1 MNTDKPLSLSGVGP
15 SSVRL
20 PPGTWTTLLDFLDVR
35 FPEVGRAT
43 WGARMD
49 EGKVL
54 DTTGTPLGR
63 EALYVGETLVH
74 YYREIVDEPHIP
86 FDETVLHRDEHLL
99 VADKPHF
106 LPVIPSGRFV
116 RETLLVRLRQH
127 YTIESLVP
135 IHRIDRGTA
144 GVVIFS
150 CNAATRDA
158 YQALFRRR
166 EIHKLYEALAPISD
180 TLSLPLVHRSRLVP
194 GEPFFRMREVPGIA
208 NSETHID
215 IQQRLGVHALYKLQ
229 PVTGRKHQLRVHMAA
244 LGCPIVNDDF
254 YPQLRAA
261 IGEDYS
267 RPLKLLARAV
277 RFRDPLSGQ
286 ERYFESSRT
295 L

>member
-1 MNTDKPLSLSGVGP
+1 VNPGKPLSLGGVGA

-20 PPGTWTTLLDFLDVR
+20 PPGAWPTLLDFLVAR

-43 WGARMD
+43 WGVRMD

-54 DTTGTPLGR
+54 DATGTPLGR
-63 EALYVGETLVH
+63 EAPYVGETLVH
-74 YYREIVDEPHIP
+74 YYREIVDEPRIP
-86 FDETVLHRDEHLL
+86 FDEAVLHRDEHLL

-116 RETLLVRLRQH
+116 RETLLVRLRQR
-127 YTIESLVP
+127 YALEALVP
-135 IHRIDRGTA
+135 VHRIDRGTA

-150 CNAATRDA
+150 CNAASRDA

-166 EIHKLYEALAPISD
+166 EIHKSYEALAPLSA
-180 TLSLPLVHRSRLVP
+180 TLTLPRVHRSRLVA
-194 GEPFFRMREVPGIA
+194 GEPFFRMREVPGPA
-208 NSETHID
+208 NSETHIELA
-215 IQQRLGVHALYKLQ
+215 QRRGAHALYRLQ

-254 YPQLRAA
+254 YPQLRPELS
-261 IGEDYS
+261 EDYS
-267 RPLKLLARAV
+267 RPLKLLAQSL

-286 ERYFESSRT
+286 ERYFESRRT